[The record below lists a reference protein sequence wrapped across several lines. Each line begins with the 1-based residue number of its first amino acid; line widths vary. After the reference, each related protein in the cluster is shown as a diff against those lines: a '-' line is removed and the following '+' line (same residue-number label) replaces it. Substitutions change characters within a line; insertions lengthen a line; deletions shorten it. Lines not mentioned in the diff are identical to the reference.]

1 MRQDPQLARYF
12 TRTIRTIDTGGHL
25 HARSRVNARE
35 TGLSRRTAGLIVTML
50 QPARSGAESGPGS
63 RVRFTPAA
71 QRALTTVSRREGQQA
86 VLVDAEPVPC
96 SRAHPVSTA
105 RPAPAADCGGSP
117 TAIAS
122 TDPAQALQRELAA
135 QFDGTLSDARIRG
148 YVHDAINDLR
158 GSVSAEALPE
168 MAARLAHHRLSTI
181 ENPDDARTA

>member
-50 QPARSGAESGPGS
+50 QPARAGAESGPGS
-63 RVRFTPAA
+63 RVTFTPAA
-71 QRALTTVSRREGQQA
+71 RRALTTV
-86 VLVDAEPVPC
+86 
-96 SRAHPVSTA
+96 
-105 RPAPAADCGGSP
+105 PA
-117 TAIAS
+117 AIAS
-122 TDPAQALQRELAA
+122 TDPAQVLQREFAV
-135 QFDGTLSDARIRG
+135 QFDGTFSDAQIRD

-168 MAARLAHHRLSTI
+168 MAARLADHRLSTI